1 MIALPTAKRP
11 TEFIGSS
18 KQDLSAMPD
27 TVKEVFGFAIYQAQI
42 GGKHPDAKPL
52 KGFGGSSVVEVVESF
67 EGDAYRAVYT
77 VKFKGVV
84 YVLHCFQKKS
94 AKGVRTNLT
103 DVNLIKSRFKDAE
116 THYRKHYA
124 KRIAV

>member
-11 TEFIGSS
+11 TKFIGSS

-42 GGKHPDAKPL
+42 GGKHLDAKPL

-94 AKGVRTNLT
+94 AKGARTNLT